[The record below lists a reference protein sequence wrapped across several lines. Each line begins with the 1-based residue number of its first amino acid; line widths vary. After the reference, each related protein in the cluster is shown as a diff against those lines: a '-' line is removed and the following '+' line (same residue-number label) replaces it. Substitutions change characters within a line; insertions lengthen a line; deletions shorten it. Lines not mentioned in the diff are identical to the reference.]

1 MKPNDLAF
9 PIRIDNGADEPTNH
23 PGLTKLEY
31 AAIQLAQGM
40 LACPDDASRLG
51 DQSVV
56 QVAVSMAEELFDE
69 LAKRETA

>member
-31 AAIQLAQGM
+31 AAILLTQGM
-40 LACPDDASRLG
+40 LAGPDSAGRLG
-51 DQSVV
+51 GQSVV

-69 LAKRETA
+69 LAKRENA